1 MKPTRKKFD
10 FTIKKMLFMFGLIPL
25 TTTMLLVVTL
35 SMINIRNMSKDNNL
49 NYLEDLSKAAGGRM
63 DSLIYG
69 VGPEVLDMS
78 DNLEAMF
85 KDVKI
90 NGISSSYCYI
100 VKSDGTMV
108 YHPTKEKIGKH
119 VENEVIKNVVIKLQS
134 GKNVS
139 SEVVEYDYK
148 GTRKY
153 AAYYI
158 GAQKDFILVITAD
171 EDEVLSSSNK
181 IIISILIVT
190 AVMYI
195 FFSLLI
201 VFFANVFV
209 KPLKKVVENITTLA
223 SGDLTRDMHVHSKIT
238 ETNALINSSV
248 ILKDKLSQIV
258 GDTATLSAD
267 IVTNAKDQAS
277 LSEDARESI
286 SQIADAMNDL
296 SGGAQEIAIQA
307 QDINGNIQTLNGHIN
322 DISASSDILMEA
334 SNEMNKA
341 NDNAKE
347 KINELLVSSDSTKVA
362 LDNITKHVIN
372 TDEAIR
378 RISDAVDFI
387 KQIASQTNLLAL
399 NASIEA
405 ARAGE
410 AGKGFAVVADEIK
423 VLAEQSSKSGEEI
436 ITILTEITALS
447 NACVDLSKEAMIAV
461 DNELVTLNDTNDAF
475 KVLENDIDRTI
486 KESNDISRVVT
497 SINKIKDSIA
507 SSIEELSAIS
517 EESNAS
523 NEEISASVEQVRA
536 GVNALANKSA
546 LVNELSVKINDTIN
560 LFTLEESL

>member
-1 MKPTRKKFD
+1 MKPKKKFD

-25 TTTMLLVVTL
+25 TTTMLLVVAL
-35 SMINIRNMSKDNNL
+35 SMINIRNMSKNNNL
-49 NYLEDLSKAAGGRM
+49 NYLDDLSKAAGGRM

-100 VKSDGTMV
+100 VKADGTMV

-134 GKNVS
+134 GQNVS

-223 SGDLTRDMHVHSKIT
+223 SGDLTKDMHVHSKIT

-286 SQIADAMNDL
+286 SQIADAMNYL

-322 DISASSDILMEA
+322 DISSSSDILMEA

-447 NACVDLSKEAMIAV
+447 NACVDLSKEAMVAV

-497 SINKIKDSIA
+497 SINEIKDSIA

-523 NEEISASVEQVRA
+523 NEEINASIEQVRI
-536 GVNALANKSA
+536 GVNTLAEKSA
-546 LVNELSVKINDTIN
+546 MVNELSDKINENIKFFN
-560 LFTLEESL
+560 I

>member
-1 MKPTRKKFD
+1 MKPKKKFD

-25 TTTMLLVVTL
+25 TTTMLLVVAL
-35 SMINIRNMSKDNNL
+35 SMINIRNMSKNNNL
-49 NYLEDLSKAAGGRM
+49 NYLDDLSKAAGGRM

-78 DNLEAMF
+78 DNLESMF

-119 VENEVIKNVVIKLQS
+119 VENKVISDVVIQLQS

-223 SGDLTRDMHVHSKIT
+223 NGDLTRDMHVHSKIT
-238 ETNALINSSV
+238 ETNALIDSSV

-258 GDTATLSAD
+258 GDTANLSAD

-334 SNEMNKA
+334 SDEMNKA
-341 NDNAKE
+341 NDNAKA

-447 NACVDLSKEAMIAV
+447 NACVDLSKEAMVAV

-497 SINKIKDSIA
+497 SINEIKDSIA

-523 NEEISASVEQVRA
+523 NEEINASIEQVRI
-536 GVNALANKSA
+536 GVNTLAEKSA
-546 LVNELSVKINDTIN
+546 MVNELSDKINENIKFFN
-560 LFTLEESL
+560 I

>member
-1 MKPTRKKFD
+1 MKPTKKKFD

-25 TTTMLLVVTL
+25 TTTMLLVVAL

-100 VKSDGTMV
+100 VKPDGTMV

-134 GKNVS
+134 GQNVS

-181 IIISILIVT
+181 IIISIFIVT

-238 ETNALINSSV
+238 ETNALIDSSV

-322 DISASSDILMEA
+322 DISSSSDILMKA
-334 SNEMNKA
+334 SGEMNKA
-341 NDNAKE
+341 NDNAKA

-447 NACVDLSKEAMIAV
+447 NACVDLSKEAMVAV

>member
-1 MKPTRKKFD
+1 MKPAKKKFD

-25 TTTMLLVVTL
+25 TTTILLILIL
-35 SMINIRNMSKDNNL
+35 SMVNIRSMSKTNNI
-49 NYLEDLSKAAGGRM
+49 NYLRDLSKAAGGRM

-100 VKSDGTMV
+100 VKADGTMV

-134 GKNVS
+134 GQNVS

-238 ETNALINSSV
+238 ETNALIDSSV

-447 NACVDLSKEAMIAV
+447 NACVDLSKEAMVAV

-523 NEEISASVEQVRA
+523 NEEINASVEQVRA

>member
-1 MKPTRKKFD
+1 MKTTKKKFD

-25 TTTMLLVVTL
+25 TTTILLILIL
-35 SMINIRNMSKDNNL
+35 SMVNIRSMSKTNNI
-49 NYLEDLSKAAGGRM
+49 NYLRDLSKAAGGRM
-63 DSLIYG
+63 DSLIYC

-100 VKSDGTMV
+100 VKSDGTMI

-134 GKNVS
+134 GQNVS

-223 SGDLTRDMHVHSKIT
+223 SGDLTKDMHVHSKIT

-258 GDTATLSAD
+258 GDTANLSAD

-447 NACVDLSKEAMIAV
+447 NSCVDLSKEAMVAV

>member
-1 MKPTRKKFD
+1 MKPKKKFD

-25 TTTMLLVVTL
+25 TTTMLLVVAL

-49 NYLEDLSKAAGGRM
+49 NYLDDLSKAAGGRM

-119 VENEVIKNVVIKLQS
+119 VENEVIKDVVIKLQS
-134 GKNVS
+134 GQNVS

-223 SGDLTRDMHVHSKIT
+223 NGDLTRDMHVRSKIT
-238 ETNALINSSV
+238 ETNALINSS
-248 ILKDKLSQIV
+248 ILLKVNLSDIVRNTIKLS
-258 GDTATLSAD
+258 TD
-267 IVTNAKDQAS
+267 IVTNAKEQSS

-322 DISASSDILMEA
+322 DISTSSDILMEA

-447 NACVDLSKEAMIAV
+447 NACVDLSKEAMVAV

-507 SSIEELSAIS
+507 SSIEGLSAIS

-523 NEEISASVEQVRA
+523 NEEINASVEQVRA

>member
-1 MKPTRKKFD
+1 MKPAKKKFD

-25 TTTMLLVVTL
+25 TTTMLLVVAL

-100 VKSDGTMV
+100 VKPDGTMV

-119 VENEVIKNVVIKLQS
+119 VENKVISDVVIQLNS
-134 GKNVS
+134 GKDVTS
-139 SEVVEYDYK
+139 KVVEYDYK
-148 GTRKY
+148 GTKKY

-258 GDTATLSAD
+258 GDTANLSAD

-322 DISASSDILMEA
+322 DISSSSDILMEA

-341 NDNAKE
+341 NDNAKA

-447 NACVDLSKEAMIAV
+447 NSCVDLSKEAMVAV